1 MKKIRLKDIEVTN
14 KKVLVRVDFNVPLND
29 KLEIT
34 NDKRIVAA
42 LPTIKYLLENNA
54 AVILLSHLDRPKG
67 KVVPELSLKPV
78 AKRLSK
84 LLHKDVK
91 MMNDCIGNAVKNAV
105 KEMKAGDVILLE
117 NTRFHPEEKKN
128 DPEFA
133 RELASFGE
141 VFINDAFGT
150 AHRSHA
156 SNVGI
161 AQYLPSAVGFLI
173 EKEIKYLGGVLTN
186 PERPFTA
193 ILGGVKVSDKI
204 ELINNLL
211 DKANSILIGG
221 AMMFTFLKAE
231 GFSVGKSLV
240 EEDKLELAKDLMQQV
255 KRKKVQFVLPN
266 DTVVAK
272 KFKNDTEFKTVSISE
287 IPEKW
292 IGLDIGAKTV
302 EIFKKI
308 ILQSKTVVWN
318 GPMGVFEM
326 KNFSAGTR
334 GIAEA
339 IAECEGTTIVG
350 GGDSASVIEKFGLS
364 DKITHIST
372 GGGASLEFLAG
383 KELPGIAAITEK

>member
-1 MKKIRLKDIEVTN
+1 MKKVGLKDIKVTN

-29 KLEIT
+29 KLEVT
-34 NDKRIVAA
+34 NDARIVAA
-42 LPTIKYLLENNA
+42 LPTIKYLLDRNA
-54 AVILLSHLDRPKG
+54 GVILLSHLDRPKG
-67 KVVPELSLKPV
+67 KVIPELSLKPV
-78 AKRLSK
+78 AERLSN
-84 LLHKDVK
+84 LLQKDVK
-91 MMNDCIGNAVKNAV
+91 MMNDCIGNDVKNAV
-105 KEMKAGDVILLE
+105 KEMKVRDVILLE

-128 DPEFA
+128 DLEFA
-133 RELASFGE
+133 RELANLGE

-150 AHRSHA
+150 AHRAHA

-161 AQYLPSAVGFLI
+161 ARYLPSAVGFLI

-193 ILGGVKVSDKI
+193 ILGGAKVSDKI
-204 ELINNLL
+204 ELIKNLL
-211 DKANSILIGG
+211 DKADSILIGG

-240 EEDKLELAKDLMQQV
+240 EEDKLELAKDLMQQA
-255 KRKKVQFVLPN
+255 KRKKVQFFLPK
-266 DTVVAK
+266 DSVIAK
-272 KFKNDTEFKTVSISE
+272 EFKNDTEFKTVSISE
-287 IPEKW
+287 IPEEW

-302 EIFKKI
+302 EIFRKI

-326 KNFSAGTR
+326 ENFSGGTR
-334 GIAEA
+334 GTAEA
-339 IAECEGTTIVG
+339 MAECEGTTIIG
-350 GGDSASVIEKFGLS
+350 GGDSASAIEKFGLS

-372 GGGASLEFLAG
+372 GGGASLEFLSG

>member
-1 MKKIRLKDIEVTN
+1 MKKVGLKDIKVTN

-29 KLEIT
+29 KLEVT
-34 NDKRIVAA
+34 NDARIVAA
-42 LPTIKYLLENNA
+42 LPTIKYLLDRNA
-54 AVILLSHLDRPKG
+54 GVILLSHLDRPKG
-67 KVVPELSLKPV
+67 KVIPELSLKPV
-78 AKRLSK
+78 AERLSN
-84 LLHKDVK
+84 LLQKDVK
-91 MMNDCIGNAVKNAV
+91 MMNDCIGNDVKNAV
-105 KEMKAGDVILLE
+105 KEMKVRDVILLE
-117 NTRFHPEEKKN
+117 NTRFHPEEKQN

-133 RELASFGE
+133 RELANLGE

-150 AHRSHA
+150 AHRAHA

-161 AQYLPSAVGFLI
+161 AKYLPSAVGFLI

-193 ILGGVKVSDKI
+193 ILGGAKVSDKI
-204 ELINNLL
+204 ELIKNLL
-211 DKANSILIGG
+211 DKADSILIGG

-240 EEDKLELAKDLMQQV
+240 EEDKLELAKDLMQQA
-255 KRKKVQFVLPN
+255 KRKKVQFVLPK
-266 DTVVAK
+266 DSVIAK
-272 KFKNDTEFKTVSISE
+272 EFKNDTEFKTVSISE
-287 IPEKW
+287 IPEEW

-302 EIFKKI
+302 EIFRKI

-326 KNFSAGTR
+326 ENFSGGTR
-334 GIAEA
+334 GTAEA
-339 IAECEGTTIVG
+339 MAECEGTTIIG
-350 GGDSASVIEKFGLS
+350 GGDSASAIEKFGLS

-372 GGGASLEFLAG
+372 GGGASLEFLSG

>member
-1 MKKIRLKDIEVTN
+1 MKKVGLKDIKVTN

-29 KLEIT
+29 KLKIT
-34 NDKRIVAA
+34 DDKRIVSA
-42 LPTIKYLLENNA
+42 LPTIKYLLDKNA
-54 AVILLSHLDRPKG
+54 AVILLSHLGRPKG
-67 KVVPELSLKPV
+67 KIVPELSLKPV
-78 AKRLSK
+78 AKRLS
-84 LLHKDVK
+84 LLLQKDVK
-91 MMNDCIGNAVKNAV
+91 MINDCIGNDVKNAV
-105 KEMKAGDVILLE
+105 KGMEAGDVILLE

-128 DPEFA
+128 DSEFA

-161 AQYLPSAVGFLI
+161 AQYLPSAVGLLI
-173 EKEIKYLGGVLTN
+173 EKEIKYLGGVVTN

-193 ILGGVKVSDKI
+193 ILGGAKVSDKI
-204 ELINNLL
+204 ELIENLL
-211 DKANSILIGG
+211 DKGDNILIGG
-221 AMMFTFLKAE
+221 AMMFTFLKAQ

-240 EEDKLELAKDLMQQV
+240 EEDKLGLAKGLLNKA
-255 KRKKVQFVLPN
+255 KRKKVQFVLPK

-272 KFKNDTEFKTVSISE
+272 EFKNDTEFKTVSVSE
-287 IPEKW
+287 IPEEW
-292 IGLDIGAKTV
+292 IGLDIGVKTV
-302 EIFKKI
+302 EIFRKI

-326 KNFSAGTR
+326 ENFSGGTR

-350 GGDSASVIEKFGLS
+350 GGDSASAIEQFSLS

-383 KELPGIAAITEK
+383 KKLPGIAAITEK

>member
-1 MKKIRLKDIEVTN
+1 MKKVGLKDIEVTN

-54 AVILLSHLDRPKG
+54 AVILLSHLGRPKG
-67 KVVPELSLKPV
+67 KIVPELSLKPV
-78 AKRLSK
+78 AKRLS
-84 LLHKDVK
+84 LLLQKDVK
-91 MMNDCIGNAVKNAV
+91 MINDCIGNDVKNAV
-105 KEMKAGDVILLE
+105 KGMEARDVILLE
-117 NTRFHPEEKKN
+117 NTRFHPEEKQN
-128 DPEFA
+128 DLEFA

-186 PERPFTA
+186 PERPFTT
-193 ILGGVKVSDKI
+193 ILGGAKVSDKI
-204 ELINNLL
+204 ELIENLL
-211 DKANSILIGG
+211 DKGDNILIGG

-240 EEDKLELAKDLMQQV
+240 EEDKLELAKDLMQQA
-255 KRKKVQFVLPN
+255 KRKKVQFALPK
-266 DTVVAK
+266 DTIIAK
-272 KFKNDTEFKTVSISE
+272 EFKNDTKFKTVLVSE
-287 IPEKW
+287 IPEEW
-292 IGLDIGAKTV
+292 LGLDIGERTV
-302 EIFKKI
+302 EIFRKI
-308 ILQSKTVVWN
+308 ILKSKTVVWN

-326 KNFSAGTR
+326 ENFSAGTR

-350 GGDSASVIEKFGLS
+350 GGDSASAIEQFGLS

-383 KELPGIAAITEK
+383 KKLPGIAAITEK